1 MASRLSSCSW
11 RLRRARQSFLAGAS
25 SAREG
30 LLGTREFSSNPGDKG
45 WRNETPVGSN
55 TEVKGGEGTF
65 MTFSELSKFLLT
77 TEARAYSEA
86 VTEVKTKP

>member
-30 LLGTREFSSNPGDKG
+30 VLGAREGVLGAREFSSNPGDKG

-55 TEVKGGEGTF
+55 TEVWEGEGIC
-65 MTFSELSKFLLT
+65 MTFLVSRLNN
-77 TEARAYSEA
+77 
-86 VTEVKTKP
+86 

>member
-30 LLGTREFSSNPGDKG
+30 LLGVREFSSNPGDKG

-55 TEVKGGEGTF
+55 TEVW
-65 MTFSELSKFLLT
+65 L
-77 TEARAYSEA
+77 
-86 VTEVKTKP
+86 

>member
-30 LLGTREFSSNPGDKG
+30 VLGAREFSSNPGDKG

-55 TEVKGGEGTF
+55 TEVWEGEGIC
-65 MTFSELSKFLLT
+65 MTFLVSRLNN
-77 TEARAYSEA
+77 
-86 VTEVKTKP
+86 